1 MNAALE
7 VVLIM
12 LGLAALGVAALAIAA
27 CIASSRV
34 SQLEEGRHYLP
45 PHPEAASVV
54 DAEIRRLEEQVWRRE
69 YDGPP
74 PAA

>member
-1 MNAALE
+1 M
-7 VVLIM
+7 IIIW
-12 LGLAALGVAALAIAA
+12 LAVGVAALFVAGLAIAA

-34 SQLEEGRHYLP
+34 SRLEDGRHYLTP
-45 PHPEAASVV
+45 REVAPMM
-54 DAEIRRLEEQVWRRE
+54 DAEIRRLEDEWRRE